1 MDKIGEFVNKFILKE
16 IKFNL
21 HQIFTRIK
29 IILIIC
35 ARIINKKHRKQLG
48 SYHEYD
54 EYWTKFW
61 NSRDIFRTD
70 LSFTYND
77 AQVSNISPFDYKKKT
92 ILTILSD
99 IIDKYEIKTVLEIGS
114 GAGLNLVYLASKHK
128 NVKFVGVEP
137 TSSGINITR
146 QFIADPPKE
155 LLFEETKC
163 AINNL
168 EVVRASVLNKKEMAF
183 AESGQFDLVF
193 SNAVLEQLHNEI
205 DVAFENIF
213 TINSK
218 YFLLNE
224 EWLDCNT
231 DVDNYKVLV
240 ANDYFRIP
248 WSYINKYKRLA
259 CIEIIYPLL
268 QPSWLKYSALFIKKN
283 TN

>member
-1 MDKIGEFVNKFILKE
+1 MDETGEFVNKYILKE
-16 IKFNL
+16 IRFNI

-29 IILIIC
+29 IILILC
-35 ARIINKKHRKQLG
+35 ARMINKKHRKQLG
-48 SYHEYD
+48 SYSEYD
-54 EYWTKFW
+54 EYWSGFW

-70 LSFTYND
+70 LSFTHND
-77 AQVSNISPFDYKKKT
+77 AQVLNISPFDYKKKT

-99 IIDKYEIKTVLEIGS
+99 IIDKYEVKNVLEIGS
-114 GAGLNLVYLASKHK
+114 GAGLNLLYLASKHK

-155 LLFEETKC
+155 LLFDEIKC
-163 AINNL
+163 EINNL
-168 EVVRASVLNKKEMAF
+168 EVVQASILNKEEMGF
-183 AESGQFDLVF
+183 AERRQFDLVF

-213 TINSK
+213 HINAQ

-224 EWLDCNT
+224 EWLDGNT

-240 ANDYFRIP
+240 ASDYFRIP
-248 WSYINKYKRLA
+248 WSYINKYKNLA

-268 QPSWLKYSALFIKKN
+268 QPSWLKYSALFIKKI
-283 TN
+283 